1 MLKFTIAVNEDKKDT
16 LSIINILPTGDK
28 RVVYV
33 YNLEKKEDLAKLEA
47 AVEAYSKLALGG
59 GNQVF
64 GPHGALVDFE
74 YLYYDANGIATYI
87 NLAKAEEGEFDQN
100 PSSLLN

>member
-1 MLKFTIAVNEDKKDT
+1 MLKFTIQVKEERKDT
-16 LSIINILPTGDK
+16 LSIVNTLPTGDK

-33 YNLEKKEDLAKLEA
+33 YSLEKKEDLAKLEA

-100 PSSLLN
+100 PSLPLN

>member
-33 YNLEKKEDLAKLEA
+33 YDLEKKEDLAKLEA

-64 GPHGALVDFE
+64 GPHGLLIDYE
-74 YLYYDANGIATYI
+74 YRYCDTNGIATYI